1 MSTSETVTGS
11 RSLNALLRVLG
22 GIERLGNRLPHP
34 FWLFVILAALLAL
47 VSWGLAAAGVSAVN
61 PATGK
66 TVVAENLLSADG
78 VRMMVGDAV
87 TNYTSFPP
95 LGTILVVMLGVA
107 VAERSGLLAAVLRA
121 GVSRVSP
128 KWVTFA
134 LAFTGMVAH
143 VASDAAYVVLIPLG
157 ALAFRAV
164 GRSPILGIVVA
175 FVSISAGYDAS
186 PLITPTD
193 AILSGL
199 TTAAAH
205 TVDPAYTVTPL
216 ANYFFSLAS
225 SLVLA
230 ATITLVTER
239 VLARRV
245 ESLPIDPEPSS
256 PDSPASVDSPASL
269 ESPSSSDSP
278 ISSGASNSPT
288 STGSTGSSTSDGS
301 SDSASSDLGGVGAV
315 STVGRVGGLG
325 LVGGVGGLALSAS
338 ERKGLRAALIALVVY
353 VAAVV
358 AAVLP
363 AGSPLRGKDGGIV
376 QSPLL
381 TSIAIFLAL
390 AFLAVGWAYGRAAG
404 TITGSRDIPGFMAH
418 GFREMAPI
426 LVLFFAI
433 SQFLAYFKW
442 TGIGEIIAINGAGLL
457 KSAGVSGPVV
467 FLGILVVVTLINL
480 VVTSGSAQWALVGP
494 VFVPMLMLLNIPP
507 EYTQALYRIA
517 DSCTNAITPMS
528 PYFVMALG
536 FLQRYRRSA
545 GIGTL
550 ASMTIPLS
558 FTLLVVWTLLF
569 FAFWWVG
576 IPLGP
581 GAPIP

>member
-1 MSTSETVTGS
+1 MSASETVSGS

-47 VSWGLAAAGVSAVN
+47 TSWGLAAAGVSAVN
-61 PATGK
+61 PASGK
-66 TVVAENLLSADG
+66 TVVAKNLLSADG

-107 VAERSGLLAAVLRA
+107 VAERSGLLAAVLRS

-245 ESLPIDPEPSS
+245 ESMPIDP
-256 PDSPASVDSPASL
+256 D
-269 ESPSSSDSP
+269 
-278 ISSGASNSPT
+278 T
-288 STGSTGSSTSDGS
+288 SED
-301 SDSASSDLGGVGAV
+301 DLG
-315 STVGRVGGLG
+315 T
-325 LVGGVGGLALSAS
+325 LALSAS
-338 ERKGLRAALIALVVY
+338 ERRGLRAALIALVVY

-390 AFLAVGWAYGRAAG
+390 AFLAVGWAYGKAAG

-442 TGIGEIIAINGAGLL
+442 TGIGEIIAIDGAGLL

-494 VFVPMLMLLNIPP
+494 VFVPMLMLLSIPP

-569 FAFWWVG
+569 FVFWWLG

-581 GAPIP
+581 GAPTP

>member
-1 MSTSETVTGS
+1 MSTSEAVTGS
-11 RSLNALLRVLG
+11 RTLNALLRVLT
-22 GIERLGNRLPHP
+22 GIERLGNKLPHP
-34 FWLFVILAALLAL
+34 FWLFVALSALLAL

-61 PATGK
+61 PATNK
-66 TVVAENLLSADG
+66 AVEARNLLSADG
-78 VRMMVGDAV
+78 VRMMAGDAIE
-87 TNYTSFPP
+87 NYTSFPP

-107 VAERSGLLAAVLRA
+107 VAERSGLLAAVLRS
-121 GVSRVSP
+121 GVSKVSP

-134 LAFTGMVAH
+134 LALTGMVAH

-164 GRSPILGIVVA
+164 GRSPVLGIVVA

-186 PLITPTD
+186 PLVTPVD
-193 AILSGL
+193 AVLSGL

-205 TVDPAYTVTPL
+205 TIDPAYLVTPL

-230 ATITLVTER
+230 AAITLVTER

-245 ESLPIDPEPSS
+245 ESIP
-256 PDSPASVDSPASL
+256 VDA
-269 ESPSSSDSP
+269 DAADH
-278 ISSGASNSPT
+278 SG
-288 STGSTGSSTSDGS
+288 DH
-301 SDSASSDLGGVGAV
+301 DLGA
-315 STVGRVGGLG
+315 
-325 LVGGVGGLALSAS
+325 LVLDDR
-338 ERKGLRAALIALVVY
+338 ERRGLRAALITLVVFA
-353 VAAVV
+353 AAVV

-363 AGSPLRGKDGGIV
+363 SGSPLRGEGGSIV

-381 TSIAIFLAL
+381 TSIAVFLGL

-404 TITGSRDIPGFMAH
+404 TVTSSRDIPGFMAH

-467 FLGILVVVTLINL
+467 FLGILLVVTVINL

-536 FLQRYRRSA
+536 FLQRYRRAA

-558 FTLLVVWTLLF
+558 LTLLVVWTLLF
-569 FAFWWVG
+569 FVFWWLG

-581 GAPIP
+581 GAPVP